1 MNLFIVGISGKMGR
15 VVCERAKD
23 LGETVSGGLD
33 KMQANA
39 YPTFASAAEVNVPV
53 DAIID
58 FSRPDTLDEIIA
70 LCKKFSC
77 PVVLAS
83 TGYTPDDEAKIR
95 KLARSVPVFR
105 SENMSLGVNALSLLA
120 EKAAAILKDFD
131 IEIVERHH
139 NQKADAP
146 SGTAKLL
153 CRALE
158 RGLDYS
164 PSYVYGREGQAKR
177 KEREIGVHAVRGG
190 SIVGE
195 HEITFC
201 GADEVVTL
209 SHSALSRK
217 IFADG
222 AIKAAQWLKTQPA
235 GLYDM
240 RDMIKL
246 G

>member
-33 KMQANA
+33 RLQSDA
-39 YPTFASAAEVNVPV
+39 YPTFAAAKDANVPV

-70 LCKKFSC
+70 LCEKFRC

-83 TGYTPDDEAKIR
+83 TGYTASDDKKIAA
-95 KLARSVPVFR
+95 LASRVPVFR

-120 EKAAAILKDFD
+120 EKAAAILKNFD

-164 PSYVYGREGQAKR
+164 PTYVYGREGQAKR
-177 KEREIGVHAVRGG
+177 KEKEIGVHAVRGG

-195 HEITFC
+195 HEIAFC

-209 SHSALSRK
+209 SHAALSRK

-240 RDMIKL
+240 RDMIQL
-246 G
+246 

>member
-1 MNLFIVGISGKMGR
+1 MQLFVVGINGKMGR
-15 VVCERAKD
+15 VVCERAQD
-23 LGETVSGGLD
+23 AGDVVTGGLD
-33 KMQANA
+33 KIACTN
-39 YPTFASAAEVNVPV
+39 YPTFATAAQVNVPV

-58 FSRPDTLDEIIA
+58 FSRPETLGEIVA
-70 LCKKFSC
+70 LSEKFSC
-77 PVVLAS
+77 PCVLAS
-83 TGYTPDDEAKIR
+83 TGYTAAEQEKIK
-95 KLARSVPVFR
+95 KLATRVPVFQ

-120 EKAAAILKDFD
+120 EKAAAILAGFD

-153 CRALE
+153 GRAIE
-158 RGLDYS
+158 RGLDYA
-164 PSYVYGREGQAKR
+164 PAYVYGREGASKR
-177 KEREIGVHAVRGG
+177 KEHEIGVHAVRGG
-190 SIVGE
+190 TIVGE
-195 HEITFC
+195 HEIAFC

-222 AIKAAQWLKTQPA
+222 AIKAAHWVKEQPA

-240 RDMIKL
+240 RDMIRL
-246 G
+246 